1 MVVAEETFDF
11 EGPYISSESVADHNT
26 PSELVSSTPS
36 ITEPTGQSE
45 LSTGL
50 RRSSR
55 IRRPPRGTQIHRT
68 IVASYHR
75 LAGAM

>member
-1 MVVAEETFDF
+1 MDSVKQRTSSVVVAEETSDF
-11 EGPYISSESVADHNT
+11 EGPYISFESVADHNT

-50 RRSSR
+50 
-55 IRRPPRGTQIHRT
+55 
-68 IVASYHR
+68 
-75 LAGAM
+75 